1 MYCTIASKSVD
12 VLFDRT
18 FESKVVAFTA
28 DQWTRLNTI
37 FKEGVCDWSKPGVE
51 QQGLRGTWLKF

>member
-1 MYCTIASKSVD
+1 MSAD
-12 VLFDRT
+12 VVKCQLKAPNIS
-18 FESKVVAFTA
+18 EYKVAFTA
-28 DQWTRLNTI
+28 EQWTRLNTI